1 MDKPVNKVEN
11 SRSHSLFPPL
21 WRARP
26 GTLGIFAKEPL
37 AGKVKT
43 RLCPPLTFAEAARVH
58 HLSLE
63 QTVTAL
69 APLQPV
75 IFYSGNS
82 AYFQENFPGIP
93 LLPQGDGDLGERMAQ
108 AFRTLHTRV
117 GERALLV
124 GSDAPDLPL
133 QLIIDAYTALASAKV
148 VTIPAADGGYVLIG
162 ERGHHPPLFDG
173 VPWSTS
179 AVLECTR
186 AICVAQQ
193 LPYAEIGSWE
203 DVDDV
208 AALVRLTQRA
218 PTLAVSTY
226 AAGILRSYGIIG

>member
-1 MDKPVNKVEN
+1 MDNPVKKVEN
-11 SRSHSLFPPL
+11 PSFRAPSTPL
-21 WRARP
+21 WKARP
-26 GTLGIFAKEPL
+26 GTLGIFAKEPQP
-37 AGKVKT
+37 GSVKT

-75 IFYSGNS
+75 IFYSGDV

-93 LLPQGDGDLGERMAQ
+93 LLPQGDGDLGARMAQ
-108 AFRTLHTRV
+108 AFRALHTRS

-124 GSDAPDLPL
+124 GSDAPDLPR
-133 QLIIDAYTALASAKV
+133 QLIIDAYAALANAAV

-162 ERGHHPPLFDG
+162 ERGHHPPLFCG
-173 VPWSTS
+173 IAWST
-179 AVLECTR
+179 ATVLECTR
-186 AICVAQQ
+186 AICAAEQ
-193 LPYAEIGSWE
+193 LPYAEIGHWE
-203 DVDDV
+203 DVDDA
-208 AALVRLTQRA
+208 AALLRLTQRA

-226 AAGILRSYGIIG
+226 AAGILSCYGVIG